1 MRLDGSHREVGERAG
16 EEERTLCKE
25 RPTRLL
31 FRADRSR
38 GELQTQDEEP
48 ERRPPEEMRDCELT
62 TSESLDEE
70 HRSERDRRR
79 NDAHRECLPLPEWS
93 LVSPVAI
100 AERL

>member
-1 MRLDGSHREVGERAG
+1 
-16 EEERTLCKE
+16 
-25 RPTRLL
+25 
-31 FRADRSR
+31 
-38 GELQTQDEEP
+38 
-48 ERRPPEEMRDCELT
+48 MRDCELT